1 MRVLGVDH
9 GSKRIGLAISDETGT
24 VALPVGYV
32 TGGVNEVVR
41 VATERGVGKIVV
53 GVPRRLDGTTSA
65 QTASTQKFIAALKQA
80 TTLPIEGWD
89 ERLTSV
95 QAERVLVEG
104 DVRRAER
111 KEKRDQLAA
120 TILLQSYLD
129 AQAEKRNPNSE
140 IRNNPE

>member
-1 MRVLGVDH
+1 MRILGVDH

-32 TGGVNEVVR
+32 TGGANDVVR
-41 VATERGVGKIVV
+41 VAAERGAGKIVV
-53 GVPRRLDGTTSA
+53 GVPRRLDGTESA
-65 QTASTQKFIAALKQA
+65 QTEHARKFISALKQA
-80 TTLPIEGWD
+80 TALPVKGWD
-89 ERLTSV
+89 ERLTTV
-95 QAERVLVEG
+95 QAERALIEG

-129 AQAEKRNPNSE
+129 AHSTDPS
-140 IRNNPE
+140 